1 MDCAGEEQF
10 QDDSFCTPQICW
22 SCPLHSFSNL
32 LNVFRGNSQSLIQ
45 MLTRF
50 ILWNSFGLSQLLNL
64 RRQFIHLHPL
74 QLQLQRQRMQQA
86 NQAKSCTKQA
96 NPLYTSIENLHY
108 SRTKVPLLVKAQVR
122 SQQGLLQSLWR
133 LNGHFDTWVWLI
145 LARVQ
150 QLCAFASKSKSSQD
164 MQLAQLQQ
172 IALSVMLYLN
182 WSELPICRIEIGNA
196 GDGHA
201 VSQSRKSCLSQ
212 SCWTQEQGKHVFA
225 KLFLLVLRNVLLLAK
240 NKPWQVRTG

>member
-1 MDCAGEEQF
+1 MTLHKFVEVVL
-10 QDDSFCTPQICW
+10 CTP
-22 SCPLHSFSNL
+22 FSNL

-50 ILWNSFGLSQLLNL
+50 ILWNSFGFSQLLNL
-64 RRQFIHLHPL
+64 RRQFIHLHPV
-74 QLQLQRQRMQQA
+74 QLQRMQQA

-96 NPLYTSIENLHY
+96 NPLYTRIENLHY
-108 SRTKVPLLVKAQVR
+108 SRTKVPLLVEAQVR

-145 LARVQ
+145 VARVQ

-172 IALSVMLYLN
+172 IALSVMLYLNLN

-212 SCWTQEQGKHVFA
+212 SCWTQEHGKHVFA